1 MPHFFYKWI
10 FGLKNAFSERNA
22 TYSYIIFIPF
32 QGVPKDEV
40 LANRLLNFLMKH
52 VFHQK
57 RAVFSHNL
65 EIIKTLVEC
74 WKDCLSIPYRY

>member
-1 MPHFFYKWI
+1 M
-10 FGLKNAFSERNA
+10 FSQKGMLRI
-22 TYSYIIFIPF
+22 YMKFLCIF

-40 LANRLLNFLMKH
+40 LANRLLHFLMKH

-57 RAVFSHNL
+57 RAVFRHNL

-74 WKDCLSIPYRY
+74 WKDCLSVPYRYGFSGICSVL

>member
-1 MPHFFYKWI
+1 MLHINMDFLI
-10 FGLKNAFSERNA
+10 S
-22 TYSYIIFIPF
+22 F

-40 LANRLLNFLMKH
+40 LANRLLHFLMKH

-74 WKDCLSIPYRY
+74 WKDCLSIPYRYKFTRFYNIV